1 MNYYLKRKD
10 EVVAPIIMDERG
22 HINKYAKGDNFRR
35 EIAPLMY
42 SIESDALARWWDAR
56 VVPIS
61 QGRVDAMLKRKGL
74 IGPEEYLLRNLGLS
88 LTDYYWICPADSN
101 LKWTDVNLF
110 DNDFKEDLFVDMS
123 SVDGPIQEFTPNSS
137 LQGELEKSWRILN
150 GKRYLVKGNKTEL
163 STESIN
169 EVIASEFHA
178 AQGYDNY
185 TEYEL
190 TAIPDKEY
198 EYGCMSENFVTQ
210 ELEYVSAYSILTSA
224 KKDNSVSRYE
234 HLIETAGNFGIDK
247 EQFRQDLEYQILTD
261 YLLTNRDRH
270 MNNIGVLRD
279 ANTLQFLRMAPI
291 YDTGKSM
298 YVQQLIPSEEK
309 MLRYQVNSFVT
320 YERDQLKYVRNKDLV
335 DVNKALPV
343 ERIRELYMKD
353 NKMEI
358 GRIDRVCKAYELKLK
373 KFREM

>member
-1 MNYYLKRKD
+1 MEYLLKRKD
-10 EVVAPIIMDERG
+10 EIITICNFTQDGSM
-22 HINKYAKGDNFRR
+22 INYSKKILDWDKG
-35 EIAPLMY
+35 PLQHRY
-42 SIESDALARWWDAR
+42 ESTWLNLWWKHR
-56 VVPIS
+56 NMPIS
-61 QGRVDAMLKRKGL
+61 QGRVDAMLKKKGL

-88 LTDYYWICPADSN
+88 LIDYYWICPVDSN
-101 LKWTDVNLF
+101 LRWADVNLF
-110 DNDFKEDLFVDMS
+110 ENDFKEDLFVDMS
-123 SVDGPIQEFTPNSS
+123 SVDGPVQEFTPNSS

-185 TEYEL
+185 TAYEL

-198 EYGCMSENFVTQ
+198 DYGCMSENFVTQ
-210 ELEYVSAYSILTSA
+210 ELEYVSAHAILSSS
-224 KKDNSVSRYE
+224 KRPNSRSRYE
-234 HLIETAGNFGIDK
+234 HLIETACEFGIDK

-298 YVQQLIPSEEK
+298 FVHQVIPGEDDLID
-309 MLRYQVNSFVT
+309 YQVNSFVT
-320 YERDQLKYVRNKDLV
+320 YERDQLKYVHNRDLV

-353 NKMEI
+353 SKMEI
-358 GRIDRVCKAYELKLK
+358 GRIDRLCKAYELKLK
-373 KFREM
+373 QFREM